1 MGYTKLDWVAGVTPL
16 SEANMDHLEEQY
28 DEAVTELAFHTR
40 STTMADLTQTA
51 VASAALA
58 AATWEDI
65 LNISGAGPYFF
76 MGGMVASDSSLIDTY
91 RITIDGAAPQ
101 TFSTYGTA
109 AATGFVGVQGALLP
123 MIYAATSLRIE
134 IHNADAVN
142 PHPYQTQLW
151 YRS

>member
-1 MGYTKLDWVAGVTPL
+1 MAYAKTTWNAGIAPGI
-16 SEANMDHLEEQY
+16 SAANLNNLETQY

-40 STTMADLTQTA
+40 STTMADLTQTV
-51 VASAALA
+51 VANAALA
-58 AATWEDI
+58 ASTWEDI

-76 MGGMVASDSSLIDTY
+76 MGGLVAGDSNLIDTY

-101 TFSTYGTA
+101 TFSTYA
-109 AATGFVGVQGALLP
+109 AAVSFIGVSGAMLP

-134 IHNADAVN
+134 IHNGDGVN
-142 PHPYQTQLW
+142 PHAYQSQLW